1 MLLLY
6 SMKNQYSTSKPPS
19 RVLVP
24 SNLGNCGIAFVSH
37 RHTTMKTG
45 ICAAMVLLAPS
56 ALAFSPRLSAVP
68 STRRLSSS
76 VASAHNKDLPL
87 EQQQQQQQ
95 PVAEVSRREVAG
107 LLGAAF
113 LAASGVVAPEPAEA
127 RGRSTQVASWSRYGA
142 RIQQFRSWLAG
153 DLKAIIASADYEAL
167 KAATA
172 PKKSILTSYL
182 GAMDL
187 WASSYSDASPSQKTL
202 RMLDDVVKL
211 RQAQAELNV
220 LALKATGEGLKTT
233 GGLFGMGGKKEEV
246 PSPAEMKKL
255 LDAVK
260 VAAIEAYNDYAVVNN
275 EGHPFEVDELLEI
288 GV

>member
-1 MLLLY
+1 
-6 SMKNQYSTSKPPS
+6 
-19 RVLVP
+19 
-24 SNLGNCGIAFVSH
+24 
-37 RHTTMKTG
+37 MKTG

-87 EQQQQQQQ
+87 EQQQQQQQQ